1 MAKTYGQTCPVARTL
16 EIIGERWTL
25 LIIRELFRHRS
36 QRFQD
41 LQESLVGVAP
51 NILSDRLKTLEEHG
65 LIRRE
70 FYSEHPP
77 RAAYALTPVG
87 RELQAT
93 MRALAV
99 WGAKHL
105 GGEVRVLHEACGHG
119 IEMRPYCPH
128 CEAELANDAVKV
140 TWPDDPRELQQ
151 TRAAAQRRAR

>member
-25 LIIRELFRHRS
+25 LVIRDLFRGSR
-36 QRFQD
+36 RFQD

-51 NILSDRLKTLEEHG
+51 NVLSDRLKTLEEHG

-77 RAAYALTPVG
+77 RAAYALTPLG
-87 RELQAT
+87 RELHPAL
-93 MRALAV
+93 RALAIY
-99 WGAKHL
+99 GAKHL
-105 GGEVRVLHEACGHG
+105 GGSVDVLHEACGHR

-128 CEAELANDAVKV
+128 CETKLSANEVKV
-140 TWPDDPRELQQ
+140 TWPEDPRELQEAP
-151 TRAAAQRRAR
+151 RAQRRAR

>member
-16 EIIGERWTL
+16 EIVGERWTL
-25 LIIRELFRHRS
+25 LIVRELFRHRS

-51 NILSDRLKTLEEHG
+51 NVLSDRLKTLEEHG

-77 RAAYALTPVG
+77 RAAYVLTPVG
-87 RELQAT
+87 RELQPAL
-93 MRALAV
+93 RALAV
-99 WGAKHL
+99 WGATHL
-105 GGEVRVLHEACGHG
+105 GGSVDVLHVACGHR

-128 CEAELANDAVKV
+128 CDTEVPADEVKV
-140 TWPDDPRELQQ
+140 TWPDDPRELQE
-151 TRAAAQRRAR
+151 TAAQRRAR